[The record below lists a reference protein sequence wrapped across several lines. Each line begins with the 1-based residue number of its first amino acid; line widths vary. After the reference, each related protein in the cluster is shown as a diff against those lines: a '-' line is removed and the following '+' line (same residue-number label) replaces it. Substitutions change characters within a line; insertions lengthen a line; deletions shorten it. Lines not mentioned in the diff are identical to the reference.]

1 MINDLHAALRRNR
14 RFAVNAVMPFATH
27 LHKFAV
33 VNADVIGEPDHLF
46 GDFFMDLSQAQV
58 VWQQEGKGE
67 WLRRRCRQARVKET
81 GSRRFRIVRL
91 NLYLHKSR
99 DRPIYWADIWVSTIY
114 RYRPKW
120 TILSASVSVDKPLFY
135 SSRIQTT
142 CAKKAQRTKLSCSN
156 A

>member
-1 MINDLHAALRRNR
+1 
-14 RFAVNAVMPFATH
+14 MPFATH

-99 DRPIYWADIWVSTIY
+99 DKTD
-114 RYRPKW
+114 
-120 TILSASVSVDKPLFY
+120 ILSRYLGFNDISVSAKMADFIGLSKCWQTAVLFLTHPDNL
-135 SSRIQTT
+135 R
-142 CAKKAQRTKLSCSN
+142 
-156 A
+156 